1 VTSSQP
7 MEEYN
12 EIMPQISPDGQW
24 LAYVSD
30 ESGQNEVYIRRF
42 PNIDSGGLEKVS
54 TNGGIIP
61 LWSPDGREL
70 YYENLDDEQMV
81 VSVETDPILKPG
93 KPQRLFDN
101 SSYTSWDIDPKGKRF
116 LMIKEVEATEDDSAQ
131 GRPRKIIV
139 VTNWFEELNEK
150 APVD

>member
-1 VTSSQP
+1 MHQL
-7 MEEYN
+7 
-12 EIMPQISPDGQW
+12 SPIGQW

-30 ESGQNEVYIRRF
+30 ESGQNEVYIRPF

-54 TNGGIIP
+54 TNGGMFP

-81 VSVETDPILKPG
+81 VSVETDPILKLG

-101 SSYTSWDIDPKGKRF
+101 TSYPSWDIDPKGKRF
-116 LMIKEVEATEDDSAQ
+116 LMIKEVEATENDSAQ
-131 GRPRKIIV
+131 GRPRKLIV
-139 VTNWFEELNEK
+139 VTNWFEELKEK
-150 APVD
+150 VPVP